1 MSLALDEPTPADLPL
16 DDALPFVISK
26 MDAKGLGGVWI
37 EHPGFLLVRPTG
49 CALRGAPAQP
59 RAARSKRRMVAGSA
73 RPARALARPSGTAPP
88 GSETMR

>member
-1 MSLALDEPTPADLPL
+1 MSLALDEPSSADLPL

-49 CALRGAPAQP
+49 CALR
-59 RAARSKRRMVAGSA
+59 
-73 RPARALARPSGTAPP
+73 
-88 GSETMR
+88 